1 MLEHRYYQDQRLHSV
16 DVSEVSCIRACAEYR
31 WIKRGGQRKGSR
43 CAVGRP
49 EGESG
54 RPIEAEQ

>member
-1 MLEHRYYQDQRLHSV
+1 M
-16 DVSEVSCIRACAEYR
+16 RAYAKYR
-31 WIKRGGQRKGSR
+31 WIKRGEERKGSR

-49 EGESG
+49 EEESG